1 MSRKK
6 RVKGKLSGPGDYEQP
21 GRGDAFSDSDLHAAA
36 GVTIRTSNQESRE
49 EKAQRTLAAAEE
61 EERKARDR

>member
-6 RVKGKLSGPGDYEQP
+6 RVKGKLPGPGDYEEP
-21 GRGDAFSDSDLHAAA
+21 GRGEAFSDSDLYAAA

-49 EKAQRTLAAAEE
+49 ERAQRTLAAAEE
-61 EERKARDR
+61 EERKEKGR